1 MICPRCGSDNV
12 QVQIVQEHKY
22 GSFLTLLVRLAL
34 FIINFIVWLVS
45 LLIKTSRIKNKTM
58 AICNNCG
65 NSWTPNPRKDLA
77 RQKKELKRLKAK
89 ERRKKAIEKIVASKF
104 WQNEYFG
111 YAMIFFLAPLGIFLM
126 YRYNH
131 KLTYSTKKKVAYT
144 AISVWT
150 GLLALVTIIGL
161 VVAK

>member
-45 LLIKTSRIKNKTM
+45 LLVKTPRIKNKTM

-77 RQKKELKRLKAK
+77 RQKK
-89 ERRKKAIEKIVASKF
+89 
-104 WQNEYFG
+104 
-111 YAMIFFLAPLGIFLM
+111 
-126 YRYNH
+126 
-131 KLTYSTKKKVAYT
+131 
-144 AISVWT
+144 
-150 GLLALVTIIGL
+150 
-161 VVAK
+161 

>member
-1 MICPRCGSDNV
+1 
-12 QVQIVQEHKY
+12 
-22 GSFLTLLVRLAL
+22 
-34 FIINFIVWLVS
+34 
-45 LLIKTSRIKNKTM
+45 M

-131 KLTYSTKKKVAYT
+131 KLTYSTKKKSRLYRHCRMDWATRVSCYYW
-144 AISVWT
+144 IGCREVVFNLPSDN
-150 GLLALVTIIGL
+150 LVTVL
-161 VVAK
+161 AA